1 MVGYYYMNVLHIH
14 SDYPDGR
21 NNSSTPAVKS
31 LLDATSGIT
40 NTVFVIHRTPWP
52 WQVRIIPHNTKLYT
66 IYYWGLPFGLA
77 LSLSLFCARHLLFNL
92 IQKQQIKCQLIHGH
106 KLAIDGTLGAALA
119 NRIGIPYFLS
129 VRGGS
134 DVRILQHK
142 ASLRTRWKKVLEE
155 AEHIFWVSSW
165 AQNPIKKMLKA
176 TINQP
181 TSKSS
186 LLPNPCEMSQLST
199 SPGVNRKANFVTV
212 FRFEQYDRKGIM
224 PLLESIAKLSV
235 NYPDIKLDIYG
246 SGPEKKVKIVQDKIS
261 ALSLDKHV
269 TIKGRIDNTLLQQ
282 KLKAYS
288 AFLLPS
294 KNESFGMVFVE
305 ALFSGLPILYHAN
318 TGIDGYLD
326 GIDVGIKVETQEV
339 DELANKVEELIVR
352 HDFFHQRIK
361 CALETHELDIFD
373 KKTVVNHY
381 QNLVDGLKLEC
392 SNVK

>member
-1 MVGYYYMNVLHIH
+1 MNILHIH

-21 NNSSTPAVKS
+21 NNASTPAVKS
-31 LLDATSGIT
+31 LLDATSGIS

-52 WQVRIIPHNTKLYT
+52 WQVRVIPHNEKLYT

-77 LSLSLFCARHLLFNL
+77 LSLSLFLTRNLLFNL
-92 IQKQQIKCQLIHGH
+92 IKKQQIKCQLIHGH
-106 KLAIDGTLGAALA
+106 KLAIDGTLGAAIA
-119 NRIGIPYFLS
+119 NLIGIPYFLS

-142 ASLRTRWKKVLEE
+142 ALLHPRWKKVLEE

-165 AQNPIKKMLKA
+165 AQNPIKKMLNA
-176 TINQP
+176 SINQS
-181 TSKSS
+181 TNKSS
-186 LLPNPCEMSQLST
+186 LLPNPCEMSQLSA
-199 SPGVNRKANFVTV
+199 SRGISRAANFVTV
-212 FRFEQYDRKGIM
+212 FRFDQYDRKGIM

-235 NYPDIKLDIYG
+235 NYPDIRLDIYG
-246 SGPEKKVKIVQDKIS
+246 SGPDKKMKIVQDKIS
-261 ALSLDKHV
+261 ALSLEKQV

-282 KLKAYS
+282 KLKTYS

-326 GIDVGIKVETQEV
+326 GIDVGIKVQSQAV
-339 DELANKVEELIVR
+339 DELADKVEELIVR
-352 HDFFHQRIK
+352 HDFFHHRIK
-361 CALETHELDIFD
+361 CALETNALDMFE
-373 KKTVVNHY
+373 KKTVVSHY
-381 QNLVDGLKLEC
+381 QGLVDGLKLEC
-392 SNVK
+392 PNVK